1 MRRNRRGSGFHQE
14 FGGSGE
20 DSFVAVVVTKLTGAL
35 LFILLLTMA
44 IMALIPKADEM
55 ATPKSPASAKS
66 AGLVLNLPEKMPEA
80 IDGRAYQYAFS
91 VRSDSSAPLVWS
103 MEGELPKGLTFDS
116 KSGVISGQATI
127 EKTTTSELQV
137 QVSDGSVVATGVT
150 QLAVWKPDTTFS
162 QEPAETISAPQFE
175 TTLQNLIGNGFGF
188 ALIWLGHFSGLGL
201 VDRIESKQKSDRLQ
215 SDTNGN
221 RFRGY
226 RYCIWSLTI
235 ACSGFITW
243 LLVV

>member
-1 MRRNRRGSGFHQE
+1 MRRNRRGSIFHQE

-44 IMALIPKADEM
+44 IMALIPKAEEM
-55 ATPKSPASAKS
+55 AAPKSSPSAKS

-80 IDGRAYQYAFS
+80 IDGRPYQYTFS
-91 VRSDSSAPLVWS
+91 VRGESSDPLVWS
-103 MEGELPKGLTFDS
+103 VEGELPKGLTFDS
-116 KSGVISGQATI
+116 KTGVISGQAAI
-127 EKTTTSELQV
+127 DSTTSHELHV
-137 QVSDGSVVATGVT
+137 QVSDGAQIASGIT
-150 QLAVWKPDTTFS
+150 QLDVWKPDTTFS
-162 QEPAETISAPQFE
+162 QESAEAMSPERLE
-175 TTLQNLIGNGFGF
+175 TTMQNLIGNGFGF

-201 VDRIESKQKSDRLQ
+201 VDRIESKQKSGMLQ
-215 SDTNGN
+215 SDTKRN

-226 RYCIWSLTI
+226 RYCIWSLTL
-235 ACSGFITW
+235 ACSGFIAW